1 VRPGRALF
9 ALIIAASLSAAPAAG
24 QAWRAQALA
33 SFDEVWQTVHD
44 TFFDP
49 TFGGLDWDAVKT
61 ELRPKVKAAASAE
74 TVRQIIHDMLGRL
87 HHSHFV
93 LLSS

>member
-1 VRPGRALF
+1 MKPARALF
-9 ALIIAASLSAAPAAG
+9 ALIIAASLGAAPAAG

-49 TFGGLDWDAVKT
+49 TFGG
-61 ELRPKVKAAASAE
+61 
-74 TVRQIIHDMLGRL
+74 
-87 HHSHFV
+87 
-93 LLSS
+93 